1 MRLFAI
7 ALAAILA
14 AEPLSAARHEVIK
27 SDWDGFLRYVSALKL
42 NGRSVRIRFLNGGEV
57 KSSLV
62 EATNA
67 FLVVGANRATKQWS
81 SGQDMAR
88 IPREQVA
95 SLRFSG
101 RVGNHGR
108 LGLIAGLGAGAGV
121 AAALTT
127 KVGCYEGPCVI
138 VLPVAG
144 VTVTAIGGVA
154 GYFVG
159 RSTGRPAPEF
169 VLTQ

>member
-14 AEPLSAARHEVIK
+14 AEPLSAARREVIR

-42 NGRSVRIRFLNGGEV
+42 NGRNARIRFLNGGEV
-57 KSSLV
+57 KSNLV

-67 FLVVGANRATKQWS
+67 FLVVRANRATKQWS
-81 SGQDMAR
+81 SGQDLAR
-88 IPREQVA
+88 IPREQIA

-108 LGLIAGLGAGAGV
+108 MGLLAGLGAGAGV
-121 AAALTT
+121 AAAVTT
-127 KVGCYEGPCVI
+127 KIDCYEGACII

-144 VTVTAIGGVA
+144 VAMMAIGGVT
-154 GYFVG
+154 GYFIG